1 MNRWPDS
8 VARKIRAPAEWA
20 EWRSGAGPQVALV
33 VGSFD
38 LLHPGNLSLLIRARQ
53 IAPRTVVLLQPDPP
67 PAGRAGP
74 LSHPLAER
82 VEFLAHLHLVDL
94 ISTWPGPGPDP
105 LAALRPFRWIT
116 AESHVDTEP
125 GHDWIRR
132 EAEAVVR
139 HPDQPGCFTADI
151 HAALKAGAT
160 PIPRPPFYA
169 DLPPPPPPVPPAAGH
184 RRVTVN
190 GCFDILHIGHLRLL
204 RQAAEKGD
212 ELFVLINSDHSVRR
226 YKGPSRPV
234 FHEACRRAALQAV
247 AGIREV
253 LIFDEDKPL
262 DLIAALQPAI
272 HVKGGTFEPDRVRE
286 EEACLARWGGAV
298 AFCPL
303 VEGYSSTAIIRRILE
318 TPANRG

>member
-82 VEFLAHLHLVDL
+82 AEFLAHLHLVDL

-139 HPDQPGCFTADI
+139 HPDQPGTRYEVCLSQPPNPGRHRAGFG
-151 HAALKAGAT
+151 HAGRGHFGA
-160 PIPRPPFYA
+160 
-169 DLPPPPPPVPPAAGH
+169 V
-184 RRVTVN
+184 V
-190 GCFDILHIGHLRLL
+190 
-204 RQAAEKGD
+204 E
-212 ELFVLINSDHSVRR
+212 
-226 YKGPSRPV
+226 PSP
-234 FHEACRRAALQAV
+234 RRARRGGPIHNLSARAQA
-247 AGIREV
+247 
-253 LIFDEDKPL
+253 
-262 DLIAALQPAI
+262 
-272 HVKGGTFEPDRVRE
+272 
-286 EEACLARWGGAV
+286 
-298 AFCPL
+298 
-303 VEGYSSTAIIRRILE
+303 
-318 TPANRG
+318 